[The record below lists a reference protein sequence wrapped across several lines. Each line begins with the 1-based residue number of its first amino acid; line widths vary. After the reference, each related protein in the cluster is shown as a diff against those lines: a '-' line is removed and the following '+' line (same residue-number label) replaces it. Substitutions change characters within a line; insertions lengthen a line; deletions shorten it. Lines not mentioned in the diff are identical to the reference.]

1 MPGVPLVL
9 IGRTRHVSWGIT
21 ASLTDVSD
29 LYREKIRGDQYY
41 LDGQWMPLKIENHKI
56 YIKGNKTVD
65 F

>member
-29 LYREKIRGDQYY
+29 LYREKISGDHYY
-41 LDGQWMPLKIENHKI
+41 LDGEWRPLKIENHKI
-56 YIKGNKTVD
+56 
-65 F
+65 

>member
-29 LYREKIRGDQYY
+29 LYREKIRGDYYY
-41 LDGQWMPLKIENHKI
+41 LDGEWRPLKIENHKI
-56 YIKGNKTVD
+56 
-65 F
+65 

>member
-9 IGRTRHVSWGIT
+9 IGRTRHLTWGIT

-29 LYREKIRGDQYY
+29 LYREKIRDDQYF
-41 LDGQWMPLKIENHKI
+41 LDGKWVPLKIENHKI
-56 YIKGNKTVD
+56 QIKGNKTID

>member
-41 LDGQWMPLKIENHKI
+41 LDGKWMPLKIENHKI
-56 YIKGNKTVD
+56 
-65 F
+65 